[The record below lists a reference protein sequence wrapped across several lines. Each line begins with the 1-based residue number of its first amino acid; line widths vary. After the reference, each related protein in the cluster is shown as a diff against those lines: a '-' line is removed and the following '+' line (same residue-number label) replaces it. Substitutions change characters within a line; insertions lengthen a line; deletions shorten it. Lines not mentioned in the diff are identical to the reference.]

1 MYDGAGEDQV
11 RGFHVAVH
19 DTALVRE
26 VQRQQQLRHDGGDL
40 SEIEARL
47 PVEVFAQARA
57 FDVLHRDERVE
68 CVLAVFINADDVRM
82 QQPSGRLRL
91 VLEARHHLHGKI
103 GIDEILAYGLDRDD
117 ALDVRIEGLVHDPH
131 RALAEHALDQV
142 FADFFR
148 FSHANSARPLFTK
161 QSGCAVVFQMTPP
174 MPRAS

>member
-1 MYDGAGEDQV
+1 MLGRHVRRRAHDHAGVGQVGGIDAGDPEVCNLERAVAGEDQV

-103 GIDEILAYGLDRDD
+103 GIDEILAYGLDRND
-117 ALDVRIEGLVHDPH
+117 ALDVRIEGLVHNPH
-131 RALAEHALDQV
+131 RALAEYALD
-142 FADFFR
+142 
-148 FSHANSARPLFTK
+148 
-161 QSGCAVVFQMTPP
+161 
-174 MPRAS
+174 